1 MKKTYQKPTMAINF
15 VETQT
20 LISTSTPNV
29 SINSS
34 QSVDAASVEVK
45 GNSTSYDVWS
55 DDWSK

>member
-20 LISTSTPNV
+20 LISASPNV
-29 SINSS
+29 TVNSA
-34 QSVDAASVEVK
+34 QSVDAASVDVK
-45 GNSTSYDVWS
+45 SNSNSYDVWS

>member
-1 MKKTYQKPTMAINF
+1 MAINF